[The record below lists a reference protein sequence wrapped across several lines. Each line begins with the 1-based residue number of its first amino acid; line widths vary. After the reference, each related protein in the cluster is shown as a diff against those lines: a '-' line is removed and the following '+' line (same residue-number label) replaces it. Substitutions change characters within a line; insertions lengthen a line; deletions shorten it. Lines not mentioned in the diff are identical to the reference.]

1 MKPLGKRRGDD
12 RHGVDLLGV
21 AAAGEVVD
29 RRVQTEQDRAV
40 GVEGAEAL
48 GDLVADVAGVDVGED
63 KGIGVAAD
71 RVGDVLGFG
80 DSRRDR
86 RVELELAADRGVGH
100 EGLGLLAGIA
110 HLVDVLAL
118 AGAEGGVA
126 QESDLR
132 VNAEDLGAGNG
143 LLADLD
149 ELVLVGLDVDG
160 AVGHGEHFVLAG
172 SCGTDHDEAGR
183 DDLVAWLGLDELQRG
198 TDRVGRGVG
207 SAAEQAVGLAH
218 LDEHGAEVVALLER
232 GAALVGGHLALAQL
246 HQGGD
251 HLLHV
256 GEGLGINDL
265 SAPDVEADLLGHLPA
280 LLGVADQDRG
290 QEGTGPQA
298 GRGLQHAGLMISAPR
313 RLKSMSSAAAAI
325 SSGLPTIT
333 GFKKL
338 PDSRRALASRMRG
351 SVPSVKTIVLGLFF
365 SVLISCAFLLFPFDI

>member
-1 MKPLGKRRGDD
+1 MTEIMPVPRNLNFTVLPAGSLRRPLFLKYLGKRRGDD

-29 RRVQTEQDRAV
+29 RRIQTQQDRAV
-40 GVEGAEAL
+40 GIKRAEAL

-71 RVGDVLGFG
+71 RVGDVLGLG

-172 SCGTDHDEAGR
+172 SGGTDHDEAGR
-183 DDLVAWLGLDELQRG
+183 DDLVAGLGLDELQRG

-218 LDEHGAEVVALLER
+218 LDEHGAEVVALGER
-232 GAALVGGHLALAQL
+232 GARVLCGDLAAAQL
-246 HQGGD
+246 D
-251 HLLHV
+251 HLLDHRV
-256 GEGLGINDL
+256 HFGIGQRIDYLKTLDIEAAFCSRGLDLIDVADENRSQEAVLLEPCCGLENARIAALGIDDL
-265 SAPDVEADLLGHLPA
+265 
-280 LLGVADQDRG
+280 
-290 QEGTGPQA
+290 A
-298 GRGLQHAGLMISAPR
+298 GI
-313 RLKSMSSAAAAI
+313 
-325 SSGLPTIT
+325 
-333 GFKKL
+333 GFKYLYQIFKH
-338 PDSRRALASRMRG
+338 G
-351 SVPSVKTIVLGLFF
+351 
-365 SVLISCAFLLFPFDI
+365 

>member
-63 KGIGVAAD
+63 NGIGVAAD
-71 RVGDVLGFG
+71 RGGDGLGFG

-160 AVGHGEHFVLAG
+160 AVSHSQDLVLAG
-172 SCGTDHDEAGR
+172 GGRTDHNEAGGH
-183 DDLVAWLGLDELQRG
+183 DLVAGLGLDELQGG
-198 TDRVGRGVG
+198 TDRVGGGIGGAAQQSVG
-207 SAAEQAVGLAH
+207 IAH
-218 LDEHGAEVVALLER
+218 LHQHGAEVVALLER
-232 GAALVGGHLALAQL
+232 GAALVGGHLALAQR
-246 HQGGD
+246 D
-251 HLLHV
+251 NIVENHV
-256 GEGLGINDL
+256 I
-265 SAPDVEADLLGHLPA
+265 DVVFFVVFVFVYAD
-280 LLGVADQDRG
+280 
-290 QEGTGPQA
+290 
-298 GRGLQHAGLMISAPR
+298 
-313 RLKSMSSAAAAI
+313 
-325 SSGLPTIT
+325 
-333 GFKKL
+333 
-338 PDSRRALASRMRG
+338 
-351 SVPSVKTIVLGLFF
+351 
-365 SVLISCAFLLFPFDI
+365 

>member
-40 GVEGAEAL
+40 GGKVAQAL

-63 KGIGVAAD
+63 EGVGVAAD
-71 RVGDVLGFG
+71 RVGDVLGLG

-100 EGLGLLAGIA
+100 EGLGLLTGIA

-172 SCGTDHDEAGR
+172 SGGTDHDEAGR

-232 GAALVGGHLALAQL
+232 GAALVGGHLALAQR
-246 HQGGD
+246 D
-251 HLLHV
+251 HLVDHLVHAV
-256 GEGLGINDL
+256 EILGVDDL
-265 SAPDVEADLLGHLPA
+265 GTADVEADVLSGGGNLI
-280 LLGVADQDRG
+280 GVAD
-290 QEGTGPQA
+290 EH
-298 GRGLQHAGLMISAPR
+298 GL
-313 RLKSMSSAAAAI
+313 
-325 SSGLPTIT
+325 
-333 GFKKL
+333 
-338 PDSRRALASRMRG
+338 
-351 SVPSVKTIVLGLFF
+351 
-365 SVLISCAFLLFPFDI
+365 

>member
-1 MKPLGKRRGDD
+1 M
-12 RHGVDLLGV
+12 
-21 AAAGEVVD
+21 
-29 RRVQTEQDRAV
+29 
-40 GVEGAEAL
+40 
-48 GDLVADVAGVDVGED
+48 
-63 KGIGVAAD
+63 AAD
-71 RVGDVLGFG
+71 RVGDVLGLG

-172 SCGTDHDEAGR
+172 SGGTDHDEAGR

-246 HQGGD
+246 D
-251 HLLHV
+251 HLVDHLV
-256 GEGLGINDL
+256 YAVVILGVDDL
-265 SAPDVEADLLGHLPA
+265 GTADVEADVLSGGGNLI
-280 LLGVADQDRG
+280 GVAD
-290 QEGTGPQA
+290 EH
-298 GRGLQHAGLMISAPR
+298 GL
-313 RLKSMSSAAAAI
+313 
-325 SSGLPTIT
+325 
-333 GFKKL
+333 
-338 PDSRRALASRMRG
+338 
-351 SVPSVKTIVLGLFF
+351 
-365 SVLISCAFLLFPFDI
+365 

>member
-48 GDLVADVAGVDVGED
+48 GDLVADVAGFDAREDERVG
-63 KGIGVAAD
+63 IACYLAAGELQLADD
-71 RVGDVLGFG
+71 RGGDVLGFG

-172 SCGTDHDEAGR
+172 SGGTDHDEAGR

-232 GAALVGGHLALAQL
+232 GAALVGGHLALAQR
-246 HQGGD
+246 D
-251 HLLHV
+251 HLVDHLVHAV
-256 GEGLGINDL
+256 EILGVDDL
-265 SAPDVEADLLGHLPA
+265 GTADVEADVLSGGGNLI
-280 LLGVADQDRG
+280 GVAD
-290 QEGTGPQA
+290 EH
-298 GRGLQHAGLMISAPR
+298 GL
-313 RLKSMSSAAAAI
+313 
-325 SSGLPTIT
+325 
-333 GFKKL
+333 
-338 PDSRRALASRMRG
+338 
-351 SVPSVKTIVLGLFF
+351 
-365 SVLISCAFLLFPFDI
+365 